1 MSIELDTKVGN
12 KVISE
17 KLKGM
22 LNDLRSNTRAIFDS
36 VDEIKEQARIEGFEE
51 FETNLLLKSYLKEFL
66 TKSQLRYILH
76 DKPITQSQKNL
87 TNETHNIMQLDEN
100 KILEDNNIPS
110 DIPPPDYKLVVSEE
124 HLNEVTQQQQLDQ
137 HDLKTDTPRFDAY
150 KQDYAIEDLKS
161 QLDTSKENVEL
172 LTLRNKE
179 LEEKYKQLE
188 AKTRVS
194 PSNSIPSL
202 QGNNLRTKVVVSQL
216 FREILQLKGSK
227 MIYAN
232 ILIDVA
238 QNKYV
243 RLEPV

>member
-1 MSIELDTKVGN
+1 M
-12 KVISE
+12 
-17 KLKGM
+17 
-22 LNDLRSNTRAIFDS
+22 
-36 VDEIKEQARIEGFEE
+36 
-51 FETNLLLKSYLKEFL
+51 
-66 TKSQLRYILH
+66 
-76 DKPITQSQKNL
+76 
-87 TNETHNIMQLDEN
+87 
-100 KILEDNNIPS
+100 
-110 DIPPPDYKLVVSEE
+110 
-124 HLNEVTQQQQLDQ
+124 
-137 HDLKTDTPRFDAY
+137 
-150 KQDYAIEDLKS
+150 
-161 QLDTSKENVEL
+161 DTSKENVEL

>member
-51 FETNLLLKSYLKEFL
+51 FETNLLLKTYLKEFL

-76 DKPITQSQKNL
+76 DKPITQLKKNL
-87 TNETHNIMQLDEN
+87 TDETHNIMQVDEN

-124 HLNEVTQQQQLDQ
+124 HLNEVTQQQQLTQ
-137 HDLKTDTPRFDAY
+137 PRTTNRY
-150 KQDYAIEDLKS
+150 TTI
-161 QLDTSKENVEL
+161 
-172 LTLRNKE
+172 
-179 LEEKYKQLE
+179 
-188 AKTRVS
+188 
-194 PSNSIPSL
+194 
-202 QGNNLRTKVVVSQL
+202 
-216 FREILQLKGSK
+216 
-227 MIYAN
+227 
-232 ILIDVA
+232 
-238 QNKYV
+238 
-243 RLEPV
+243 